1 MSEVSDATQIVL
13 LTARGGYLLGRI
25 SIAMAIRTLKLLN
38 TLYHAKITPSGK
50 EKHPSTVSGR
60 PKGKTCFLSMSLPR
74 RNPCLS

>member
-38 TLYHAKITPSGK
+38 TLYHAK

-60 PKGKTCFLSMSLPR
+60 PKGKTCCLSMSLPR